1 VRDPLKYK
9 WSLLS
14 GFDNSD
20 NSDSSLNIDK
30 PTNSTPFQPS
40 VDSSSKLGT
49 RNTII
54 IVFAVF
60 VFICIS
66 VLGCYKAKQY
76 RNKIKNKK
84 TYQQNISSSENI
96 SISGNVSSGE
106 NNTSENIS
114 ISENTS
120 NREELEKSMT

>member
-1 VRDPLKYK
+1 MRDPLKYK

-14 GFDNSD
+14 GFDESD
-20 NSDSSLNIDK
+20 NSDSSLNK

-60 VFICIS
+60 VFMCIS
-66 VLGCYKAKQY
+66 VLVCYKAKQY
-76 RNKIKNKK
+76 RNKIKNRK

-96 SISGNVSSGE
+96 SISENVSSGE
-106 NNTSENIS
+106 NNISENVS
-114 ISENTS
+114 ISENIS
-120 NREELEKSMT
+120 NREELEKCMT